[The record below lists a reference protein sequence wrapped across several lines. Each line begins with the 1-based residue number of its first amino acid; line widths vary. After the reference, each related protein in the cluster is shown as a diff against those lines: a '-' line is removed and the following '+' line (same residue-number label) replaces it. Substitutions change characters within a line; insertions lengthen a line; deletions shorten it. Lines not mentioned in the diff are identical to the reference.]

1 MSKKSELLFI
11 KSKVFGPLYYHNVY
25 SFYDEPLIFNALNEF
40 GQLFFCY
47 ALGCDEKDDRWIVV
61 PISEQNANKL
71 EQKDMPILSAIKQ
84 SANSSVLVI
93 KTSLESGKQDE
104 EYVAAKKLPYR
115 LPTDK
120 VFIRENVN
128 YDGKRAHTHRI
139 RIAKNNNAQIVS
151 GILNK
156 ASEAFGEFCQGYLK
170 KFDLSTKF
178 FPQDAITGSFVY
190 RVKADNAKQL
200 KLEGYEILSKISV
213 KDDFLAALDEREVDL
228 RTVRKLFDL
237 LLSNDLKIQLID
249 EESTETI
256 IELSAEYVEDLIKE
270 VDERLGSYLD
280 SSMVPQADN
289 LDTLRR
295 YLMLIEKY
303 GYVTATALKVV
314 DRQVSYYR
322 DACRS
327 LSLTHNYSK
336 LTPVGTAALT
346 SETDAEFV
354 KIIQRQF
361 EETECGHIW
370 MINQGVDSIIKID
383 ENSAAEFLIENCNG
397 LSDNTS
403 RRRAQTLKSWVK
415 KFKLHS

>member
-47 ALGCDEKDDRWIVV
+47 GLGCDDEDDRWIVV

-84 SANSSVLVI
+84 SANSNVLVI
-93 KTSLESGKQDE
+93 KTSLVSGEQNE

-128 YDGKRAHTHRI
+128 YDGKRTHTHRI

-151 GILNK
+151 QILNK

-170 KFDLSTKF
+170 KFDLSTRF
-178 FPQDAITGSFVY
+178 FPQDAIPGSFVY

-200 KLEGYEILSKISV
+200 KLEGYDILLKVSV
-213 KDDFLAALDEREVDL
+213 KEDFLAALDEREVDL
-228 RTVRKLFDL
+228 RIVRKLFDL

-256 IELSAEYVEDLIKE
+256 IELSTEYVKDLIKE

-303 GYVTATALKVV
+303 GYVSAAALKVV

-336 LTPVGTAALT
+336 LTPIGTTALT

-370 MINQGVDSIIKID
+370 MINQGVDSIVKID
-383 ENSAAEFLIENCNG
+383 EDSAADFLIENCNG
-397 LSDNTS
+397 LSDSTS